1 MPVTHGVRGSSP
13 LRTARKIENQ
23 SFILSTPNFTSKNVK
38 LGVGFVFF
46 ISEYIHKAKIADLY
60 VVCVRQIGCL
70 LSASFNISFHNEH
83 LAIGPGKP

>member
-1 MPVTHGVRGSSP
+1 M
-13 LRTARKIENQ
+13 
-23 SFILSTPNFTSKNVK
+23 K

-83 LAIGPGKP
+83 LVMGPGKS

>member
-1 MPVTHGVRGSSP
+1 MPVTHGGRGSSP

-23 SFILSTPNFTSKNVK
+23 SFIKSTPNFTSENEK
-38 LGVGFVFF
+38 LGVGFVYF
-46 ISEYIHKAKIADLY
+46 ISEYIHKAKIEDLY

-83 LAIGPGKP
+83 LAIGPGKS